1 MERRKSSPYRD
12 SAGKTLADYPRPSVA
27 VDAALLTVV
36 PGEDCLSVLQVQ
48 RAEGPGGNP
57 PAGWGLP
64 GTFLH
69 EGELLL
75 DAVQRCLREKAGVD
89 GTRPR
94 QLHVFDK
101 PDRDDRGWVLS
112 VAHMDVVRPEL
123 LDGRIEEKTRI
134 VPADDARHS
143 ALRPHRDHPAGGPD
157 GARQL
162 RAGPGPRAA
171 AGRALH
177 HPPAPADARGGG
189 GQAVPAGHV
198 QAADGAAAGGD
209 GQDDGRR
216 PGPRPSYSGTGSTRC
231 RRRCARGRAAIPR
244 GGPR

>member
-1 MERRKSSPYRD
+1 MEQPESWPYRD
-12 SAGKTLADYPRPSVA
+12 GAGKTLADYPRPSVA

-36 PGEDCLSVLQVQ
+36 PGEECLSVLQVQ
-48 RAEGPGGNP
+48 RAEGPDGNP

-101 PDRDDRGWVLS
+101 PNRDDRGWVLS

-123 LDGRIEEKTRI
+123 LSGRIEEKTRI
-134 VPADDARHS
+134 VPADD
-143 ALRPHRDHPAGGPD
+143 LGVLPYDHTAIIRQAVQTVRASYELAPD
-157 GARQL
+157 PERLLAEPFTILQL
-162 RAGPGPRAA
+162 RLMHEAVV
-171 AGRALH
+171 GR
-177 HPPAPADARGGG
+177 PFQRDTF
-189 GQAVPAGHV
+189 
-198 QAADGAAAGGD
+198 
-209 GQDDGRR
+209 RR
-216 PGPRPSYSGTGSTRC
+216 LMEPQLMGTGRTTAG
-231 RRRCARGRAAIPR
+231 ARGRPAELFR
-244 GGPR
+244 HKQH

>member
-1 MERRKSSPYRD
+1 MEQVESWPYRD
-12 SAGKTLADYPRPSVA
+12 GAGKTLADYPRPSVA

-36 PGEDCLSVLQVQ
+36 PGEECLSVLQVQ
-48 RAEGPGGNP
+48 RAEGPDGNP

-123 LDGRIEEKTRI
+123 LSGRIKEKTRI
-134 VPADDARHS
+134 VPADD
-143 ALRPHRDHPAGGPD
+143 LGILPYDHTEIIRQAVQTVRVSYQLAPD
-157 GARQL
+157 PERLLAEPFTILQL
-162 RAGPGPRAA
+162 RLMHEAVV
-171 AGRALH
+171 GR
-177 HPPAPADARGGG
+177 PFQRDTF
-189 GQAVPAGHV
+189 
-198 QAADGAAAGGD
+198 
-209 GQDDGRR
+209 RR
-216 PGPRPSYSGTGSTRC
+216 LMEPQLVGTGRTTAG
-231 RRRCARGRAAIPR
+231 ARGRPAELFR
-244 GGPR
+244 LKQH

>member
-1 MERRKSSPYRD
+1 METAKSWPYRD
-12 SAGKTLADYPRPSVA
+12 GAGKTLDDYPRPSVA

-36 PGEDCLSVLQVQ
+36 PGEECLSVLQVQ
-48 RAEGPGGNP
+48 RAEGPDGNP

-69 EGELLL
+69 QGELLL

-123 LDGRIEEKTRI
+123 LSGRIKEKTRI
-134 VPADDARHS
+134 VPADD
-143 ALRPHRDHPAGGPD
+143 LGILPYDHTEIIRQAVQTVRASYQLAPD
-157 GARQL
+157 PERLLAEPFTILQL
-162 RAGPGPRAA
+162 RLTHEAVV
-171 AGRALH
+171 GR
-177 HPPAPADARGGG
+177 PFQRDTF
-189 GQAVPAGHV
+189 
-198 QAADGAAAGGD
+198 
-209 GQDDGRR
+209 RR
-216 PGPRPSYSGTGSTRC
+216 LMEPQLVGTGRTTAG
-231 RRRCARGRAAIPR
+231 ARGRPAELFR
-244 GGPR
+244 LKQH

>member
-1 MERRKSSPYRD
+1 MERFRLGPYRD
-12 SAGKTLADYPRPSVA
+12 GAGKTLADYPRPSVA

-36 PGEDCLSVLQVQ
+36 PGQECLSVLQVQ
-48 RAEGPGGNP
+48 RAEGPGGDP

-123 LDGRIEEKTRI
+123 LNGRIEEKTRI
-134 VPADDARHS
+134 VPADD
-143 ALRPHRDHPAGGPD
+143 LGILPYDHTAIIRQAVQTVRASYELAPD
-157 GARQL
+157 PERLLAEPFTILQL
-162 RAGPGPRAA
+162 RLTHEAVV
-171 AGRALH
+171 GR
-177 HPPAPADARGGG
+177 PFQRDTF
-189 GQAVPAGHV
+189 
-198 QAADGAAAGGD
+198 
-209 GQDDGRR
+209 RR
-216 PGPRPSYSGTGSTRC
+216 LMEPQLVGTGRTTAG
-231 RRRCARGRAAIPR
+231 ARGRPAELFR
-244 GGPR
+244 HKQH

>member
-1 MERRKSSPYRD
+1 MERFKSWPYRD
-12 SAGKTLADYPRPSVA
+12 GAGKTLADYPRPSVA

-36 PGEDCLSVLQVQ
+36 PGEECLSVLQVQ
-48 RAEGPGGNP
+48 RAAGADGDP

-101 PDRDDRGWVLS
+101 PNRDDRGWVLS

-123 LDGRIEEKTRI
+123 LSGRIKEKTRI
-134 VPADDARHS
+134 VPADD
-143 ALRPHRDHPAGGPD
+143 LGILPYDHTAIIRQAAKTVRASYELAPD
-157 GARQL
+157 PERLLAEPFTILQL
-162 RAGPGPRAA
+162 RLMHEAVV
-171 AGRALH
+171 GR
-177 HPPAPADARGGG
+177 PFQRDTF
-189 GQAVPAGHV
+189 
-198 QAADGAAAGGD
+198 
-209 GQDDGRR
+209 RR
-216 PGPRPSYSGTGSTRC
+216 LMEPQLVGTGRTTAG
-231 RRRCARGRAAIPR
+231 ARGRPAELFR
-244 GGPR
+244 HKQH

>member
-1 MERRKSSPYRD
+1 MEQSTPPPYRD
-12 SAGKTLADYPRPSVA
+12 GAGKTLADYPRPSVA

-36 PGEDCLSVLQVQ
+36 PGEECLSVLQVQ

-101 PDRDDRGWVLS
+101 PNRDDRGWVLS
-112 VAHMDVVRPEL
+112 VAHMDVVRPERL
-123 LDGRIEEKTRI
+123 SGRIEEKTRI
-134 VPADDARHS
+134 VPADD
-143 ALRPHRDHPAGGPD
+143 LGILPYDHTAIIRQAAQTVRASYELAPD
-157 GARQL
+157 PERLLAEPFTILQL
-162 RAGPGPRAA
+162 RLMHEAVV
-171 AGRALH
+171 GR
-177 HPPAPADARGGG
+177 PFQRDTF
-189 GQAVPAGHV
+189 
-198 QAADGAAAGGD
+198 
-209 GQDDGRR
+209 RR
-216 PGPRPSYSGTGSTRC
+216 LMEPQLVGTGRTTAG
-231 RRRCARGRAAIPR
+231 ARGRPAELFR
-244 GGPR
+244 HKQH

>member
-1 MERRKSSPYRD
+1 MEQFGSWPYRD
-12 SAGKTLADYPRPSVA
+12 GAGKTLADYPRPSVA

-36 PGEDCLSVLQVQ
+36 PGAECLSVLQVQ
-48 RAEGPGGNP
+48 RAEGPDGDP

-123 LDGRIEEKTRI
+123 LSGRIEEKTRI
-134 VPADDARHS
+134 VPADD
-143 ALRPHRDHPAGGPD
+143 LGILPYDHTAIIRQAVQTVRASYQLAPD
-157 GARQL
+157 PERLLAEPFTILQL
-162 RAGPGPRAA
+162 RLVHEAVV
-171 AGRALH
+171 GR
-177 HPPAPADARGGG
+177 PFQRDTF
-189 GQAVPAGHV
+189 
-198 QAADGAAAGGD
+198 
-209 GQDDGRR
+209 RR
-216 PGPRPSYSGTGSTRC
+216 LMEPQLVGTGRTTAG
-231 RRRCARGRAAIPR
+231 ARGRPAELFR
-244 GGPR
+244 HKQH

>member
-1 MERRKSSPYRD
+1 MERLKSWPYRD
-12 SAGKTLADYPRPSVA
+12 PAGKTLADYPRPSVA

-36 PGEDCLSVLQVQ
+36 PGQECLSVLQVQ
-48 RAEGPGGNP
+48 RAEGPDGNP

-69 EGELLL
+69 EDELLL

-123 LDGRIEEKTRI
+123 LSGRIKEKTRI
-134 VPADDARHS
+134 VPADD
-143 ALRPHRDHPAGGPD
+143 LGILPYDHTEIIRQAVQTVRVSYQLAPD
-157 GARQL
+157 PERLLAEPFTILQL
-162 RAGPGPRAA
+162 RLMHEAVV
-171 AGRALH
+171 GR
-177 HPPAPADARGGG
+177 PFQRDTF
-189 GQAVPAGHV
+189 
-198 QAADGAAAGGD
+198 
-209 GQDDGRR
+209 RR
-216 PGPRPSYSGTGSTRC
+216 LMEPQLVGTGRTTAG
-231 RRRCARGRAAIPR
+231 ARGRPAELFR
-244 GGPR
+244 LKQH

>member
-1 MERRKSSPYRD
+1 METAKSWPYRD
-12 SAGKTLADYPRPSVA
+12 GAGKTLDDYPRPSVA

-36 PGEDCLSVLQVQ
+36 PGEECLSVLQVQ
-48 RAEGPGGNP
+48 RAEGPDGNP

-69 EGELLL
+69 QGELLL

-123 LDGRIEEKTRI
+123 LSGRIKEKTRI
-134 VPADDARHS
+134 VPADD
-143 ALRPHRDHPAGGPD
+143 LGILPYDHTEIIRQAVQTVRASYQLAPD
-157 GARQL
+157 PERLLAEPFTILQL
-162 RAGPGPRAA
+162 RLTHEAVV
-171 AGRALH
+171 GR
-177 HPPAPADARGGG
+177 PFQRDTF
-189 GQAVPAGHV
+189 
-198 QAADGAAAGGD
+198 
-209 GQDDGRR
+209 RR
-216 PGPRPSYSGTGSTRC
+216 LMEPQLIGTGRTTAG
-231 RRRCARGRAAIPR
+231 ARGRPAELFR
-244 GGPR
+244 LKQH

>member
-1 MERRKSSPYRD
+1 MEHPESRPYRD
-12 SAGKTLADYPRPSVA
+12 SAGKTLSDYPRPSVA

-36 PGEDCLSVLQVQ
+36 PGEECLSVLQVQ
-48 RAEGPGGNP
+48 RAEGPDGNP

-75 DAVQRCLREKAGVD
+75 DAVQRCLRDKAGVD

-123 LDGRIEEKTRI
+123 LSGRIEEKTRI
-134 VPADDARHS
+134 VPADHLGILPYDHTAIIRQAVQTVRAS
-143 ALRPHRDHPAGGPD
+143 YELAPDPERLLAEPFTILQLRLMHEAVVGRPFQRDTFRRLMEPQLVGTGRTTAGG
-157 GARQL
+157 
-162 RAGPGPRAA
+162 
-171 AGRALH
+171 
-177 HPPAPADARGGG
+177 
-189 GQAVPAGHV
+189 
-198 QAADGAAAGGD
+198 
-209 GQDDGRR
+209 
-216 PGPRPSYSGTGSTRC
+216 
-231 RRRCARGRAAIPR
+231 RGRPAELFR
-244 GGPR
+244 LKQH